1 MSDATFYT
9 NELTGHVSYFY
20 SSLTMILSAILQFVF
35 YGSFLIYS
43 SFEVVTIFLIGGV
56 VLFFPSR
63 YLLRLGRKYIHI
75 SYENSLKIS
84 KDIQKVVDNI
94 FLIKILRT
102 STKEIENFKKVTS
115 KYNSAQLNNFKY
127 GTINSIFPNFLTI
140 LIFSVLIVFF
150 DLISYITLEFIGVTL
165 RLVQTISNFNLAMN
179 ALVNSH
185 VHLEKLN
192 EIKLNEVKQNSIEI
206 NPLKLMMSMH
216 WM

>member
-56 VLFFPSR
+56 VLFPSR

-102 STKEIENFKKVTS
+102 SKR
-115 KYNSAQLNNFKY
+115 
-127 GTINSIFPNFLTI
+127 
-140 LIFSVLIVFF
+140 
-150 DLISYITLEFIGVTL
+150 D
-165 RLVQTISNFNLAMN
+165 
-179 ALVNSH
+179 
-185 VHLEKLN
+185 
-192 EIKLNEVKQNSIEI
+192 
-206 NPLKLMMSMH
+206 
-216 WM
+216 

>member
-1 MSDATFYT
+1 MCHIFIV
-9 NELTGHVSYFY
+9 HW
-20 SSLTMILSAILQFVF
+20 TMILSATLQFVF

-43 SFEVVTIFLIGGV
+43 SFEVVTIFLIGGI

-63 YLLRLGRKYIHI
+63 YLLRLGRKYVHI

-140 LIFSVLIVFF
+140 LIFFST
-150 DLISYITLEFIGVTL
+150 Y
-165 RLVQTISNFNLAMN
+165 
-179 ALVNSH
+179 
-185 VHLEKLN
+185 
-192 EIKLNEVKQNSIEI
+192 SI
-206 NPLKLMMSMH
+206 L
-216 WM
+216 